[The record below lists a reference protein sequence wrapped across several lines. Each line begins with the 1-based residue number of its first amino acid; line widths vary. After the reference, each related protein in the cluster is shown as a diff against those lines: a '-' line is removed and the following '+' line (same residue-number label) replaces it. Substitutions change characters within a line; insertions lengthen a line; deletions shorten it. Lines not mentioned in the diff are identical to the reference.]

1 MDSKGATFEAFVAP
15 HYERLA
21 TLARQYVRTPSD
33 SNDLMQETLLR
44 AWRSFSSTQT
54 CVYQRAWLVVIM
66 RNVAAE
72 WHRSSQRRIRL
83 APLFNTDLT
92 DVAGPASS
100 EPFAPLPTMDESQF
114 REFLDDRVAAAL
126 DTLEP
131 PYREVVVLSVAGGL
145 NYREIG
151 DVLECP
157 IGTVMSRMARARR
170 ALREQLADYAA
181 TQSQERG
188 GH

>member
-1 MDSKGATFEAFVAP
+1 
-15 HYERLA
+15 
-21 TLARQYVRTPSD
+21 
-33 SNDLMQETLLR
+33 
-44 AWRSFSSTQT
+44 
-54 CVYQRAWLVVIM
+54 
-66 RNVAAE
+66 
-72 WHRSSQRRIRL
+72 
-83 APLFNTDLT
+83 
-92 DVAGPASS
+92 
-100 EPFAPLPTMDESQF
+100 MDESQF